1 MAPFPSRKPIIL
13 KEGSQAQTLLREM
26 ETLRDK
32 LPEDARYQIENDMRP
47 VKAGL
52 TGESRVMFEL
62 KNSFMEMFV
71 LQDLRLEYDGLTA
84 QIDFLVLTPQRSFV
98 IECKN
103 LTGRIETNS
112 HGEFI
117 RILEDGTREGI
128 YSPITQ
134 NQRHLEL
141 IRALG
146 ANGPEPLAHLVAT
159 STFDD
164 VYRSLIVL
172 ANPKTILHD
181 ADAIPDMR
189 KMVIRGDQ
197 LIGTLQHLNEEEGP
211 GQKAVSS
218 EAVRE
223 VAEWFLS
230 QHVPLKA
237 SYLAKYHRII
247 NGNFPIEREGSGG
260 VSEEGASS
268 VAPSA
273 MDSTANADTLSTIDS
288 TANSDKPGG
297 TADDLPLLCPECGAP
312 MVKRTATKGPRAD
325 KPFYGCSNYPKCKGI
340 VNLGK

>member
-103 LTGRIETNS
+103 LTGCIETNS

-117 RILEDGTREGI
+117 RTLEDGTREGL

-134 NQRHLEL
+134 NRRHLEL

-146 ANGPEPLAHLVAT
+146 ASGPEPLVHLVAT
-159 STFDD
+159 DTFDD

-172 ANPKTILHD
+172 SNPKTILHD

-218 EAVRE
+218 ETVRE

-230 QHVPLKA
+230 QHVPPKT

-247 NGNFPIEREGSGG
+247 NGNFPLEREDSGG
-260 VSEEGASS
+260 LADEGAFSGASS
-268 VAPSA
+268 T
-273 MDSTANADTLSTIDS
+273 MDSSANADVSSPTNPSDP
-288 TANSDKPGG
+288 TA

-312 MVKRTATKGPRAD
+312 MVKRTATKGPRTD
-325 KPFYGCSNYPKCKGI
+325 KPFYGCNNYPKCKGI